1 MAFNYTKEK
10 KLWDEWKTKEE
21 TELRILGFPEDKI
34 QMLREYDEIIF
45 KKERNY
51 RRYQNVTE
59 DIFFI
64 NQASVDKKDLMTLKD
79 LLDDLEN
86 EALHEFIS
94 TIDEITYKIIDLKYQ
109 GYSVEQIS
117 HKMDIPYYKIYRK
130 IKKIKKVLKKV

>member
-1 MAFNYTKEK
+1 MAFNYAKEK

-51 RRYQNVTE
+51 RLYQHATQ

-86 EALHEFIS
+86 EALREFIS

-130 IKKIKKVLKKV
+130 IKKIKKILKEV

>member
-1 MAFNYTKEK
+1 MAFNYAKEK
-10 KLWDEWKTKEE
+10 KLWDEWKIKEE

-34 QMLREYDEIIF
+34 QKLREYDEIIF

-51 RRYQNVTE
+51 RLYQHATE

-86 EALHEFIS
+86 EALREFIS
-94 TIDEITYKIIDLKYQ
+94 RIDEITYKIIDLKYQ

-117 HKMDIPYYKIYRK
+117 HKLDIPYYKIYRK